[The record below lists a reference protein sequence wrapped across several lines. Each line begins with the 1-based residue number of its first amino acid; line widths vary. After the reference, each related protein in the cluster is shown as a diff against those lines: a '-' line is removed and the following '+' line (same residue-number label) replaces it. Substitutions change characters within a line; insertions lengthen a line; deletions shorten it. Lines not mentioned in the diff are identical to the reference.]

1 MIIKKLI
8 VRGNSYQ
15 RTLKFTDGLNIIR
28 GEKTSGKSLVL
39 SLIDYCLGKSGNINL
54 KVQTELDEHIEF
66 IFLEVEIGKEVVTI
80 CRGIKKE
87 LSVFWVYNTDY
98 ENIEE
103 YIPEKL
109 NKKSLQNFLMTKLGA
124 IEFTKTKNKPRSN
137 ELTTETISFRDIYRY
152 CFVNQHELGTRT
164 FLSNNEPM
172 KKYKNPIAFE
182 MMFDLI
188 DYSQNNL
195 QTEIVTSKNKIED
208 YKKNKENLEGY
219 LEQRDNSD
227 FIILLNKIDEL
238 TSEIEKLEKKKS
250 EILQEKN
257 NEEVAKNTNED
268 YVLLRKEI
276 YNLDK
281 EIQKQVLKLED
292 LNLAISSNKILLDDY
307 YVERA
312 DIKATEEINYK
323 LKISE
328 HKLTCPLCKSKVD
341 NGFHDNEIENESRD
355 NFKSIVK
362 DIEAKIKMVEEILE
376 GSKSKILEIEQELKY
391 KKEKRRILVL
401 ALSEFSKDV
410 SMPFLPELNS
420 INVKI
425 NNLDKQKEIY
435 LESKRVFN
443 KIDELN
449 KKEEKEQK
457 NLDRLKQQ
465 LGDMEE
471 KGDRKNKILDEL
483 NTRYLANM
491 KKMKYSDKKGS
502 YIDNNKYIPFYKDAS
517 VYEHDSGGLLEC
529 MQLSFLEAIVYNKN
543 SLFHPKVLL
552 LDSISKYFGTNE
564 NQGLTEDEKIDDPE
578 VHLNIFLMLEKLSK
592 KAQIIVVENTPPS
605 QILDY
610 VSYSFRSGEDGF
622 IDESK
627 NEFLSENSSEE

>member
-1 MIIKKLI
+1 
-8 VRGNSYQ
+8 
-15 RTLKFTDGLNIIR
+15 
-28 GEKTSGKSLVL
+28 
-39 SLIDYCLGKSGNINL
+39 
-54 KVQTELDEHIEF
+54 
-66 IFLEVEIGKEVVTI
+66 
-80 CRGIKKE
+80 
-87 LSVFWVYNTDY
+87 
-98 ENIEE
+98 
-103 YIPEKL
+103 
-109 NKKSLQNFLMTKLGA
+109 
-124 IEFTKTKNKPRSN
+124 
-137 ELTTETISFRDIYRY
+137 
-152 CFVNQHELGTRT
+152 
-164 FLSNNEPM
+164 
-172 KKYKNPIAFE
+172 
-182 MMFDLI
+182 
-188 DYSQNNL
+188 
-195 QTEIVTSKNKIED
+195 
-208 YKKNKENLEGY
+208 
-219 LEQRDNSD
+219 
-227 FIILLNKIDEL
+227 
-238 TSEIEKLEKKKS
+238 
-250 EILQEKN
+250 
-257 NEEVAKNTNED
+257 
-268 YVLLRKEI
+268 
-276 YNLDK
+276 
-281 EIQKQVLKLED
+281 
-292 LNLAISSNKILLDDY
+292 
-307 YVERA
+307 
-312 DIKATEEINYK
+312 
-323 LKISE
+323 
-328 HKLTCPLCKSKVD
+328 
-341 NGFHDNEIENESRD
+341 
-355 NFKSIVK
+355 
-362 DIEAKIKMVEEILE
+362 
-376 GSKSKILEIEQELKY
+376 
-391 KKEKRRILVL
+391 
-401 ALSEFSKDV
+401 
-410 SMPFLPELNS
+410 MPFLPELNS

>member
-1 MIIKKLI
+1 M
-8 VRGNSYQ
+8 
-15 RTLKFTDGLNIIR
+15 
-28 GEKTSGKSLVL
+28 
-39 SLIDYCLGKSGNINL
+39 
-54 KVQTELDEHIEF
+54 
-66 IFLEVEIGKEVVTI
+66 
-80 CRGIKKE
+80 
-87 LSVFWVYNTDY
+87 
-98 ENIEE
+98 
-103 YIPEKL
+103 
-109 NKKSLQNFLMTKLGA
+109 
-124 IEFTKTKNKPRSN
+124 
-137 ELTTETISFRDIYRY
+137 
-152 CFVNQHELGTRT
+152 
-164 FLSNNEPM
+164 
-172 KKYKNPIAFE
+172 
-182 MMFDLI
+182 
-188 DYSQNNL
+188 
-195 QTEIVTSKNKIED
+195 
-208 YKKNKENLEGY
+208 
-219 LEQRDNSD
+219 
-227 FIILLNKIDEL
+227 
-238 TSEIEKLEKKKS
+238 
-250 EILQEKN
+250 
-257 NEEVAKNTNED
+257 
-268 YVLLRKEI
+268 LLRKEI

-341 NGFHDNEIENESRD
+341 NDFHDNEIENESRD

-401 ALSEFSKDV
+401 ALPEFSKDV

-457 NLDRLKQQ
+457 NLDRLKKQ

-483 NTRYLANM
+483 NIRYLANM

-627 NEFLSENSSEE
+627 NEFLSENSTEE